1 MSKKK
6 KEQVVTQE
14 VVAPKK
20 QKPVD
25 SWEIKDRRYIVTGD
39 KQPLTLTIP
48 SKHTRKHALLWY
60 DPDLKKQRELRYA
73 TNQPSPF
80 VDEQKGEST
89 MGHIIFREGAL
100 IVKKENQA
108 LQKLLSLYHPL
119 KNKVYKEFDNV
130 EIATNELDILELKIE
145 ALTAAKSMDID
156 HAEAILRVEVGS
168 KVSKM
173 SSKEIKRDLLLFA
186 NNNPGLFIELAN
198 DENVQLRNF
207 AIRAAEANIITL
219 SNDQRYFKWSSNDR
233 KLMEVPFDQNPYS
246 SFAAWLKT
254 DEGVEVFKS
263 IEKKLS

>member
-1 MSKKK
+1 MAKKQ
-6 KEQVVTQE
+6 KEEVVAQE

-25 SWEIKDRRYIVTGD
+25 TWEIKDRRYIVMGD
-39 KQPLTLTIP
+39 KHPLTLTIP
-48 SKHTRKHALLWY
+48 SKHTRKHALLWF

-89 MGHIIFREGAL
+89 MGHIVFKDGAL
-100 IVKKENQA
+100 IVNKENQS

-119 KNKVYKEFDNV
+119 KNKVYKEFDSV
-130 EIATNELDILELKIE
+130 EIATNELDILELRIE
-145 ALTAAKSMDID
+145 ALNAAKNIDID

-173 SSKEIKRDLLLFA
+173 SSKEIKRDVLLFA
-186 NNNPGLFIELAN
+186 NNNPALFIDLAN

-207 AIRAAEANIITL
+207 AIRAAESNIIAL

-246 SFAAWLKT
+246 AFAAWLKT